1 MNVGS
6 TKELS
11 PEKRISITP
20 ETSKNFKNLGL
31 KVFLEKGFG
40 ESLGFSDKDYTD
52 NGVEILN
59 NPSEVLS
66 KSDLICKVNFPEAKD
81 LGQIKENSH
90 LIVSNY
96 NPEKEKQF
104 IKSKLNIFALNLLP
118 RITRAQS
125 MDVLSSQANLAGYKA
140 VLESFS
146 IYERAIPMTVS
157 YTHLTLPTIY
167 SV

>member
-6 TKELS
+6 TKEKN

-20 ETSKNFKNLGL
+20 DTSKNLKDLGL
-31 KVFLEKGFG
+31 KVFLENGYG
-40 ESLGFSDKDYTD
+40 ESLGYSDQDYID
-52 NGVEILN
+52 NGVEILGN
-59 NPSEVLS
+59 SSEVLS

-81 LGQIKENSH
+81 LEQIKENSH

-104 IKSKLNIFALNLLP
+104 LKNKLNIFALNLLP

-125 MDVLSSQANLAGYKA
+125 MDVLCSLANLAGYRA
-140 VLESFS
+140 VIES
-146 IYERAIPMTVS
+146 IY
-157 YTHLTLPTIY
+157 
-167 SV
+167 